1 MLNCLQNCK
10 CSFIFETLILHTT
23 TPKSPPKI
31 LSFTSVNFHLTFPPF
46 RVNKIIL
53 KIHINNT
60 FLYIVTFFHLAIFTY
75 NHPSNLHQKCFT
87 YLSHLAI
94 SGCVKGRKSYGV
106 LWGFLISHFFLKVW
120 TVVTTLTVTVPYHLG
135 SKNDCNARSSLW

>member
-1 MLNCLQNCK
+1 MLNCLRNCR
-10 CSFIFETLILHTT
+10 CSFIFTTILLHTT

-46 RVNKIIL
+46 RFNKIIL

-60 FLYIVTFFHLAIFTY
+60 FLYTAIFFHLAIFTY

-94 SGCVKGRKSYGV
+94 SSCVKGQRSYGV

-120 TVVTTLTVTVPYHLG
+120 TVVTTLTVTVPYRLG
-135 SKNDCNARSSLW
+135 S